1 MAVDKKITYD
11 DKPVVQGGV
20 DNYLGKQPQVVAPRK
35 WKSAPDKPETELAY
49 ITKAEKDLILKANIH
64 GGLEDGPNMGPSG
77 IMSLDSFGD
86 IGGAGAAGVD
96 TDPGGGYDTG
106 PKGGGFTGKGPNE
119 SDTAFEF
126 RKMNQKELLQNAEK
140 IQAQNLGIRE
150 RDNISDFTASRN
162 PLQKFFRTISQFS
175 PIGFLAKGLGS
186 LFGNL
191 KNARGFNL
199 DGTPRT
205 QEEYEEARQQRIN
218 EKRISNILGRDA
230 PITEMTLQ
238 NLSKL
243 GYTGDM
249 PAVGSTPVSRA
260 IAKDNL
266 FDPNAKLQNT
276 SFTQSDGITS
286 VASLE
291 DLDEI
296 GQGVDFVSYDKLRNM
311 GLSEG
316 AGDGTNPKL
325 GELTG
330 FIDPLATIT
339 ARRRELDNMFTDAS
353 SDNRKILEQL
363 INPDL
368 RLDEALEKKDIER
381 EREKELLE
389 EIMRT

>member
-64 GGLEDGPNMGPSG
+64 GGLEKGPNMGPSG

-86 IGGAGAAGVD
+86 IGGGGQSGADFDA
-96 TDPGGGYDTG
+96 DPGGAGSFSG
-106 PKGGGFTGKGPNE
+106 QGPNE
-119 SDTAFEF
+119 SDTAFDF
-126 RKMNQKELLQNAEK
+126 RKMNQRELLQNAEK

-150 RDNISDFTASRN
+150 RDNISDFTASTN
-162 PLQKFFRTISQFS
+162 PLQKIFGNLSKFS
-175 PIGFLAKGLGS
+175 PISFLGRGLES
-186 LFGNL
+186 LLGNL
-191 KNARGFNL
+191 KNARGFNP

-205 QEEYEEARQQRIN
+205 QEEYEEAREQRIN

-249 PAVGSTPVSRA
+249 PAVGSTPLSRA

-276 SFTQSDGITS
+276 SFTQPDGITS
-286 VASLE
+286 VASLQ

-296 GQGVDFVSYDKLRNM
+296 GQGVDYVSYDKLKNM
-311 GLSEG
+311 GLSEAG
-316 AGDGTNPKL
+316 ATPQL

-330 FIDPLATIT
+330 FIDPLANISS
-339 ARRRELDNMFTDAS
+339 RERELDNMLFTDAS
-353 SDNRKILEQL
+353 SDNRNFLEKIF
-363 INPDL
+363 NPDL
-368 RLDEALEKKDIER
+368 KLDEALEKEDIER

>member
-64 GGLEDGPNMGPSG
+64 GGLEKGPNMGPSG

-86 IGGAGAAGVD
+86 IGGGGQSGADFDA
-96 TDPGGGYDTG
+96 DPGGAGSFSG
-106 PKGGGFTGKGPNE
+106 QGPNE
-119 SDTAFEF
+119 SDTAFDF
-126 RKMNQKELLQNAEK
+126 RKMNQRELLQNAEK

-150 RDNISDFTASRN
+150 RDNISDFTASTN
-162 PLQKFFRTISQFS
+162 PLQKIFGNLSKFS
-175 PIGFLAKGLGS
+175 PISFLGRGLES
-186 LFGNL
+186 LLGNL

-205 QEEYEEARQQRIN
+205 QEEYEEAREQRIN

-249 PAVGSTPVSRA
+249 PAVGSTPLSRA

-276 SFTQSDGITS
+276 SFTQPDGITS
-286 VASLE
+286 VASLQ

-296 GQGVDFVSYDKLRNM
+296 GQGVDYVSYDKLKNM
-311 GLSEG
+311 GLSEAG
-316 AGDGTNPKL
+316 ATPQL

-330 FIDPLATIT
+330 FIDPLANIS
-339 ARRRELDNMFTDAS
+339 ARERELNNMFTDAS
-353 SDNRKILEQL
+353 SDNRNFLEKIF
-363 INPDL
+363 NPDL
-368 RLDEALEKKDIER
+368 KLDEALEKEDIER

>member
-86 IGGAGAAGVD
+86 IGGGGAAGVD
-96 TDPGGGYDTG
+96 TAPGGGYDTG
-106 PKGGGFTGKGPNE
+106 PGGGGFTGQGPNE
-119 SDTAFEF
+119 SDTAFDF

-140 IQAQNLGIRE
+140 IQAQNLGIKE

-175 PIGFLAKGLGS
+175 PISMLGRGLESFL
-186 LFGNL
+186 GNL
-191 KNARGFNL
+191 KNARGFNP

-205 QEEYEEARQQRIN
+205 QEEYEQARQQRIN

-243 GYTGDM
+243 GYTGEM
-249 PAVGSTPVSRA
+249 PAVGSTPLSRA

-266 FDPNAKLQNT
+266 FDPNAKLQDT
-276 SFTQSDGITS
+276 S
-286 VASLE
+286 
-291 DLDEI
+291 
-296 GQGVDFVSYDKLRNM
+296 
-311 GLSEG
+311 
-316 AGDGTNPKL
+316 
-325 GELTG
+325 
-330 FIDPLATIT
+330 FIDPEGIPGAFLVTSAET
-339 ARRRELDNMFTDAS
+339 ENEKLLKKLF
-353 SDNRKILEQL
+353 
-363 INPDL
+363 NPDTGV
-368 RLDEALEKKDIER
+368 DEFIDNENKKKQR
-381 EREKELLE
+381 EQELLE
-389 EIMRT
+389 ELKMLT